1 MCLLTAT
8 EVPSLVEEDLQV
20 FKMFRLGTLTTVH
33 RDFTYTLDQLF
44 QTEMLLSKQGISS
57 DQIAVEAFLRMGLEF
72 HCDWGRRLCY
82 LPKDCTHS
90 FVGQGFHSCDTE
102 DRAARCK
109 LVTNI
114 CPQDEIEIRTAIIPA
129 GSLVYRDNT
138 GLIVSNQIIIK

>member
-8 EVPSLVEEDLQV
+8 EVPSLVEVDLQV

-44 QTEMLLSKQGISS
+44 QTDMVLSRIGTPS
-57 DQIAVEAFLRMGLEF
+57 DGTAEEALKLADPEVYANYAARVYELSE
-72 HCDWGRRLCY
+72 
-82 LPKDCTHS
+82 DCTHS
-90 FVGQGFHSCDTE
+90 FVGQGFHSCETE
-102 DRAARCK
+102 SRVMCGVEF
-109 LVTNI
+109 L
-114 CPQDEIEIRTAIIPA
+114 PQYEIEIRAAIIPA